1 MEIVRVWLVICRP
14 TGRTKRIVMVSL
26 LLIVVFWSAL
36 SLLIVQGCSRGLCD
50 TWWAIILM
58 IFFVVSTVTLIVLLT
73 RQPRNG
79 HQLHFEVPLMP
90 WTPLASILVN
100 VLLMVALSQSTWIR
114 FVVWLTIGNNTWLLI
129 AVRVGAALALWRPV
143 LPYGYSYKASCARPA
158 VICNFW
164 HPGTLTLRAER
175 QSARMSIITNDG
187 WSGANAL

>member
-129 AVRVGAALALWRPV
+129 AVRVGAALAL
-143 LPYGYSYKASCARPA
+143 
-158 VICNFW
+158 
-164 HPGTLTLRAER
+164 
-175 QSARMSIITNDG
+175 
-187 WSGANAL
+187 